1 MSNNTAVCY
10 LSSLQD
16 RNVTCEPHMITN
28 LNVVTFIDSISRF
41 VKNHM
46 RITVSDINACAEHTV
61 ITYDDFLP
69 LNGSYL
75 TTLHCEVVTNHDDA
89 IIILTTERTIGHY
102 CFAPPITILEF
113 LPLIEKEQLRKRAR
127 LPITTCELSA
137 TENRTLFK
145 YAPLQQTRLFPRP
158 KLLSME

>member
-1 MSNNTAVCY
+1 MSDNTAVCY

-16 RNVTCEPHMITN
+16 GNVTCEPHMITN
-28 LNVVTFIDSISRF
+28 LNVVTFIDSVSRF

-46 RITVSDINACAEHTV
+46 RIAVSDINACAEHTV

-102 CFAPPITILEF
+102 SLSSTYNNLRILTTDRERTIAKTRQITNHNL
-113 LPLIEKEQLRKRAR
+113 
-127 LPITTCELSA
+127 
-137 TENRTLFK
+137 
-145 YAPLQQTRLFPRP
+145 
-158 KLLSME
+158 

>member
-1 MSNNTAVCY
+1 
-10 LSSLQD
+10 
-16 RNVTCEPHMITN
+16 MITN

-102 CFAPPITILEF
+102 SLSSTYNNLRILTTDRERTIAKTRQITNHNL
-113 LPLIEKEQLRKRAR
+113 
-127 LPITTCELSA
+127 
-137 TENRTLFK
+137 
-145 YAPLQQTRLFPRP
+145 
-158 KLLSME
+158 